1 MGRKG
6 DSKRKTSQN
15 KIKPAVNDKSGSSVS
30 SALKGPDTSAARS
43 TDAVKTVSTTRETGK
58 PGSGQKKSPKKG

>member
-15 KIKPAVNDKSGSSVS
+15 KIKPAGEEKSGSSVS
-30 SALKGPDTSAARS
+30 SALKGPDTSAHKS
-43 TDAVKTVSTTRETGK
+43 SDAVKTHETGK
-58 PGSGQKKSPKKG
+58 PASGQKKNSKKG